1 MVCSHKGA
9 IYCTVQLRSQRSHL
23 RVMDGPPGRTR
34 SRASLN
40 RIVPPGR
47 QDPRAHS
54 WADWDCIVSMDA
66 PANESTSPSW
76 PRPHGQGISMAP
88 TTKPPVSSEGPASVN
103 RAHPACQH
111 DVRCLF
117 QLRLKCPLHGAP
129 GVWCLLF
136 SLSPQRRRCPG
147 RPEIPQLIWGYQ
159 WQGARISSASVSGVR
174 SSAGGFSSA
183 SGAFGS
189 SAGSLSIGALNL
201 ESGSA
206 AINASGK
213 ETMQNLN
220 DRLASYLEK
229 VRSLEE
235 ANAKLE
241 MQIREWGESHTV
253 VTRDVTSFDSSI
265 EDLRAQVGRVVC
277 GHSELSLT
285 ARSPGI
291 HLCLPLSFL
300 QILAAS
306 AVNSGLLLQID
317 NAKLAADDFRVKY
330 ENELAMRQSVEFDI
344 AGLKKLL
351 SDLTLSRSD
360 LEMQIESVKDE
371 LLFLKKNHEE
381 EMTSYRSQLSGQV
394 QVEVDAAPS
403 VDLNKVIEE
412 IREQYEA
419 LATKNRR
426 DAEVWFQSKAQDIQK
441 QVAES
446 NETLETSK
454 TEIKEHKHTMQSLEI
469 ELRSLLNTKQSL
481 EASLEETKARYAAQL
496 AHLQGVVDSLEAQ
509 LAQMRADMERNA
521 EDYRI
526 LLDIKTRLELEIA
539 EYRRL
544 LDGEE
549 GRSSAELSLS
559 AGTGE
564 ASSTTTKKVVT
575 VVQEMVD
582 GKVVSSSSSSSSHVV
597 QGKR

>member
-1 MVCSHKGA
+1 MSGA
-9 IYCTVQLRSQRSHL
+9 SFNYGSSARSTMPLVYGASSSLSLRSGAGALGGQRSHSL
-23 RVMDGPPGRTR
+23 YGGTSGR
-34 SRASLN
+34 
-40 RIVPPGR
+40 
-47 QDPRAHS
+47 
-54 WADWDCIVSMDA
+54 
-66 PANESTSPSW
+66 
-76 PRPHGQGISMAP
+76 
-88 TTKPPVSSEGPASVN
+88 
-103 RAHPACQH
+103 
-111 DVRCLF
+111 
-117 QLRLKCPLHGAP
+117 
-129 GVWCLLF
+129 
-136 SLSPQRRRCPG
+136 
-147 RPEIPQLIWGYQ
+147 
-159 WQGARISSASVSGVR
+159 GARISSASVSGVR
-174 SSAGGFSSA
+174 SSAGGFSS
-183 SGAFGS
+183 
-189 SAGSLSIGALNL
+189 
-201 ESGSA
+201 SGSA

-241 MQIREWGESHTV
+241 KQIREWGESHTV

-265 EDLRAQVGRVVC
+265 EDLRA
-277 GHSELSLT
+277 
-285 ARSPGI
+285 
-291 HLCLPLSFL
+291 

-351 SDLTLSRSD
+351 SDLTLGRSD

-381 EMTSYRSQLSGQV
+381 VRTMTSYRSQLSGQV

-419 LATKNRR
+419 LAAKNRR
-426 DAEVWFQSKAQDIQK
+426 DAEVWFQSKVSGLGCH
-441 QVAES
+441 QVTES

-454 TEIKEHKHTMQSLEI
+454 MEIKEHKHTMQSLEI
-469 ELRSLLNTKQSL
+469 ELQSLLSTKQSL

-544 LDGEE
+544 LDGED
-549 GRSSAELSLS
+549 G
-559 AGTGE
+559 
-564 ASSTTTKKVVT
+564 TTTKKVVT

>member
-1 MVCSHKGA
+1 MSGA
-9 IYCTVQLRSQRSHL
+9 SFNYGSSARSTMPLVYGASSSLSLRSGAGALGGQRSHSL
-23 RVMDGPPGRTR
+23 YGGTSGR
-34 SRASLN
+34 
-40 RIVPPGR
+40 
-47 QDPRAHS
+47 
-54 WADWDCIVSMDA
+54 
-66 PANESTSPSW
+66 
-76 PRPHGQGISMAP
+76 
-88 TTKPPVSSEGPASVN
+88 
-103 RAHPACQH
+103 
-111 DVRCLF
+111 
-117 QLRLKCPLHGAP
+117 
-129 GVWCLLF
+129 
-136 SLSPQRRRCPG
+136 
-147 RPEIPQLIWGYQ
+147 
-159 WQGARISSASVSGVR
+159 GARISSASVSGVR

-189 SAGSLSIGALNL
+189 SAGSLSFGALNL

-241 MQIREWGESHTV
+241 KQIREWGESHTV

-265 EDLRAQVGRVVC
+265 EDLRA
-277 GHSELSLT
+277 
-285 ARSPGI
+285 
-291 HLCLPLSFL
+291 

-351 SDLTLSRSD
+351 SDLTLGRSD

-419 LATKNRR
+419 LAAKNRR
-426 DAEVWFQSKAQDIQK
+426 DAEVWFQSK
-441 QVAES
+441 VSGLGCHVS

-454 TEIKEHKHTMQSLEI
+454 MEIKEHKHTMQSLEI
-469 ELRSLLNTKQSL
+469 ELQSLLSTKQSL

-539 EYRRL
+539 EYRL
-544 LDGEE
+544 WHLAGEP
-549 GRSSAELSLS
+549 GIV
-559 AGTGE
+559 G

>member
-1 MVCSHKGA
+1 MPLVYGA
-9 IYCTVQLRSQRSHL
+9 SSSLSLRSGAGALGGQRSHSL
-23 RVMDGPPGRTR
+23 YGGTSGR
-34 SRASLN
+34 
-40 RIVPPGR
+40 
-47 QDPRAHS
+47 
-54 WADWDCIVSMDA
+54 
-66 PANESTSPSW
+66 
-76 PRPHGQGISMAP
+76 
-88 TTKPPVSSEGPASVN
+88 
-103 RAHPACQH
+103 
-111 DVRCLF
+111 
-117 QLRLKCPLHGAP
+117 
-129 GVWCLLF
+129 
-136 SLSPQRRRCPG
+136 
-147 RPEIPQLIWGYQ
+147 
-159 WQGARISSASVSGVR
+159 GARISSASVSGVR

-189 SAGSLSIGALNL
+189 SAGSLSFGALNL

-241 MQIREWGESHTV
+241 KQIREWGESHTV

-277 GHSELSLT
+277 
-285 ARSPGI
+285 
-291 HLCLPLSFL
+291 
-300 QILAAS
+300 
-306 AVNSGLLLQID
+306 VGLLLQID

-351 SDLTLSRSD
+351 SDLTLGRSD

-419 LATKNRR
+419 LAAKNRR
-426 DAEVWFQSKAQDIQK
+426 DAEVWFQSKVSGHCRAPLCPQ
-441 QVAES
+441 AE
-446 NETLETSK
+446 
-454 TEIKEHKHTMQSLEI
+454 HTMQSLEI
-469 ELRSLLNTKQSL
+469 ELQSLLSTKQSL

-544 LDGEE
+544 LDGED
-549 GRSSAELSLS
+549 GR
-559 AGTGE
+559 
-564 ASSTTTKKVVT
+564 TTTKKVVT

>member
-1 MVCSHKGA
+1 MMSGA
-9 IYCTVQLRSQRSHL
+9 SFNYGSSARSTMPLVYGASSSLSLRSGAGALGGQRSHSL
-23 RVMDGPPGRTR
+23 YGGTSGR
-34 SRASLN
+34 
-40 RIVPPGR
+40 
-47 QDPRAHS
+47 
-54 WADWDCIVSMDA
+54 
-66 PANESTSPSW
+66 
-76 PRPHGQGISMAP
+76 
-88 TTKPPVSSEGPASVN
+88 
-103 RAHPACQH
+103 
-111 DVRCLF
+111 
-117 QLRLKCPLHGAP
+117 
-129 GVWCLLF
+129 
-136 SLSPQRRRCPG
+136 
-147 RPEIPQLIWGYQ
+147 
-159 WQGARISSASVSGVR
+159 GARISSASVSGVR

-189 SAGSLSIGALNL
+189 SAGSLSFGALNL

-241 MQIREWGESHTV
+241 KQIREWGESHTV

-265 EDLRAQVGRVVC
+265 EDLRA
-277 GHSELSLT
+277 
-285 ARSPGI
+285 
-291 HLCLPLSFL
+291 

-351 SDLTLSRSD
+351 SDLTLGRSD

-419 LATKNRR
+419 LAAKNRR
-426 DAEVWFQSKAQDIQK
+426 DAEVWFQSKAEAIQK
-441 QVAES
+441 QVTES

-454 TEIKEHKHTMQSLEI
+454 MEIKEHKHTMQSLEI
-469 ELRSLLNTKQSL
+469 ELQSLLSTKQSL

-544 LDGEE
+544 LDGED
-549 GRSSAELSLS
+549 GLSSKLEEAD
-559 AGTGE
+559 

>member
-1 MVCSHKGA
+1 MSGA
-9 IYCTVQLRSQRSHL
+9 SFNYGSSARSTMPLVYGASSSLSLRSGAGALGGQRSHSL
-23 RVMDGPPGRTR
+23 YGGTSGR
-34 SRASLN
+34 
-40 RIVPPGR
+40 
-47 QDPRAHS
+47 
-54 WADWDCIVSMDA
+54 
-66 PANESTSPSW
+66 
-76 PRPHGQGISMAP
+76 
-88 TTKPPVSSEGPASVN
+88 
-103 RAHPACQH
+103 
-111 DVRCLF
+111 
-117 QLRLKCPLHGAP
+117 
-129 GVWCLLF
+129 
-136 SLSPQRRRCPG
+136 
-147 RPEIPQLIWGYQ
+147 
-159 WQGARISSASVSGVR
+159 GARISSASVSGVR

-189 SAGSLSIGALNL
+189 SAGSLSFGALNL

-241 MQIREWGESHTV
+241 KQIREWGESHTV

-265 EDLRAQVGRVVC
+265 EDLRA
-277 GHSELSLT
+277 
-285 ARSPGI
+285 
-291 HLCLPLSFL
+291 

-351 SDLTLSRSD
+351 SDLTLGRSD

-419 LATKNRR
+419 LAAKNRR
-426 DAEVWFQSKAQDIQK
+426 DAEVWFQSKAEAIQK
-441 QVAES
+441 QVTES

-454 TEIKEHKHTMQSLEI
+454 MEIKEHKHTMQSLEI
-469 ELRSLLNTKQSL
+469 ELQSLLSTQSL

-544 LDGEE
+544 LDGEDGGIE
-549 GRSSAELSLS
+549 RPL
-559 AGTGE
+559 
-564 ASSTTTKKVVT
+564 VT
-575 VVQEMVD
+575 CAATSPPQPCLPYRF
-582 GKVVSSSSSSSSHVV
+582 
-597 QGKR
+597 QIRI

>member
-1 MVCSHKGA
+1 QLSSPRSHLARSTMPLVYGA
-9 IYCTVQLRSQRSHL
+9 SSSLSLRSGAGALGGQRSHSL
-23 RVMDGPPGRTR
+23 YGGTSGR
-34 SRASLN
+34 
-40 RIVPPGR
+40 
-47 QDPRAHS
+47 
-54 WADWDCIVSMDA
+54 
-66 PANESTSPSW
+66 
-76 PRPHGQGISMAP
+76 
-88 TTKPPVSSEGPASVN
+88 
-103 RAHPACQH
+103 
-111 DVRCLF
+111 
-117 QLRLKCPLHGAP
+117 
-129 GVWCLLF
+129 
-136 SLSPQRRRCPG
+136 
-147 RPEIPQLIWGYQ
+147 
-159 WQGARISSASVSGVR
+159 GARISSASVS
-174 SSAGGFSSA
+174 A
-183 SGAFGS
+183 SG
-189 SAGSLSIGALNL
+189 
-201 ESGSA
+201 SGSA

-241 MQIREWGESHTV
+241 KQIRDG
-253 VTRDVTSFDSSI
+253 
-265 EDLRAQVGRVVC
+265 
-277 GHSELSLT
+277 LSVT
-285 ARSPGI
+285 ARSPGV
-291 HLCLPLSFL
+291 HLCLSLSFL

-351 SDLTLSRSD
+351 SDLTLGRSD

-419 LATKNRR
+419 LAAKNRR
-426 DAEVWFQSKAQDIQK
+426 DAEVWFQSKAEAIQK
-441 QVAES
+441 QVTES

-454 TEIKEHKHTMQSLEI
+454 MEIKEHKHTMQSLEI
-469 ELRSLLNTKQSL
+469 ELQSLLSTKQSL

-544 LDGEE
+544 LDGE
-549 GRSSAELSLS
+549 
-559 AGTGE
+559 